1 MKIKKILVANRGE
14 IACRIIRT
22 AQDLEIETVAVFSEA
37 DRFSLHLGMADECVP
52 IGPAPS
58 SESYLKIENIIETA
72 EFTDC
77 DAIHPG
83 YGFLAENAKFAAAC
97 EKAGIIF
104 IGPSSK
110 AIQTMGSKSRAK
122 SIMEKAGVPVVP
134 GYHGSNQDAKFLK
147 KEADKI
153 GYPLLIKA
161 IAGGGGKGMRL
172 VKSPA
177 EFADALKGAQREG
190 KASFNNPVV
199 LLEKYIDTPRHIE
212 VQVFGDTKGNVI
224 HLYER
229 DCSIQRRHQK
239 IIEEAP
245 APGMTE
251 KLRARLTGAAVAA
264 AKAIGYVNAGT
275 VEFIVDARGGLTD
288 ETNFYFMEMNT
299 RLQVEHPVTELV
311 TGLDLVE
318 LQILVAEGK
327 ALPVKQKDISLL
339 GHAIEG
345 RLYAEDP
352 ENNFLPQTG
361 KLHWFQIP
369 GESDTFRFDTGYAP
383 EDEIS
388 VFYDPMIAKMICWG
402 EDRDDAIERFLEVV
416 STSQI
421 AGVRTNLPFL
431 GAVCRAGAF
440 RAGELSTH
448 FIEENQDELKT
459 GFDIPGRDI
468 VLSATL
474 GYISERKFERGQT
487 RKGNDIFSPWMTGG
501 WRLNHAYAETMK
513 MALGDHHFAFEAR
526 PIGETGIW
534 NFVFE
539 NNKIVSGYL
548 DESHFPAAL
557 TCLNSEAGSVEY
569 ALFTYFHENSIY
581 VMAGGNTAE
590 VILEDAAHVGEAEA
604 EGLGFIKAPMPGKI
618 LEVLAKNGG
627 MVEKGDALVIME
639 AMKMEYTLKAPRAG
653 KVKGLSAKVGDQ
665 VGDAALLLEIEEN

>member
-1 MKIKKILVANRGE
+1 MNIKKILIANRGE

-22 AQDLEIETVAVFSEA
+22 ALDMEIETVAVYSDA
-37 DRFSLHLGMADECVP
+37 DRFALHTMMADESVP

-58 SESYLKIENIIETA
+58 GESYLKIKNIIETA
-72 EFTDC
+72 KFTDC

-83 YGFLAENAKFAAAC
+83 YGFLAENTKFAAAC

-104 IGPSSK
+104 IGPTSS
-110 AIQTMGSKSRAK
+110 AITAMGSKSKAK
-122 SIMEKAGVPVVP
+122 IIMEKAGVPVVP
-134 GYHGSNQDAKFLK
+134 GYHGSNQDAAFLK

-172 VKSPA
+172 VKQPG

-190 KASFNNPVV
+190 QASFGNPIV
-199 LLEKYIDTPRHIE
+199 LLEKYIETPRHIE
-212 VQVFGDTKGNVI
+212 VQVFGDNFGNVL

-245 APGMTE
+245 APGMTK

-264 AKAIGYVNAGT
+264 AKAIGYVSAGT

-288 ETNFYFMEMNT
+288 DTKFYFMEMNT

-318 LQILVAEGK
+318 WQILVAEGK
-327 ALPVKQKDISLL
+327 PLPAKQQDISLL

-369 GESDTFRFDTGYAP
+369 GESATFRFDTGYGP

-388 VFYDPMIAKMICWG
+388 VYYDPMIAKMICWG
-402 EDRDDAIERFLEVV
+402 EDREDVIERFLEVV
-416 STSQI
+416 STTQI
-421 AGVRTNLPFL
+421 AGVRTNLSFL
-431 GAVCRAGAF
+431 GAVCRAPAF
-440 RAGELSTH
+440 RDGNLSTH
-448 FIEENQDELKT
+448 FIEDNQKDLKT
-459 GFDIPGRDI
+459 GFDIPARDI

-474 GYISERKFERGQT
+474 GYISERKFDQDQT
-487 RKGNDIFSPWMTGG
+487 RKGNDIFSPWASGG
-501 WRLNHAYAETMK
+501 WRMNHAYAEVMK
-513 MALGDHHFAFEAR
+513 MALGDTHFAFEAR
-526 PIGETGIW
+526 PVGKTGIW
-534 NFVFE
+534 NFVFDGNE
-539 NNKIVSGYL
+539 TVSGYL
-548 DESHFPAAL
+548 DESSFPVAL
-557 TCLNSEAGSVEY
+557 TCLNSEKGSENY
-569 ALFTYFHENSIY
+569 ALSTYFHDNTIY
-581 VMAGGNTAE
+581 VMGGGSTAE
-590 VILEDAAHVGEAEA
+590 IILEDAAHEIEAEA
-604 EGLGFIKAPMPGKI
+604 EGQNFIKAPMPGKI

-627 MVEKGDALVIME
+627 MVEKGDALIIME

-653 KVKGLSAKVGDQ
+653 KVKGLSAKVGEQ
-665 VGDAALLLEIEEN
+665 VSDAAPLLEIEDV

>member
-1 MKIKKILVANRGE
+1 MEIKKILIANRGE

-22 AQDLEIETVAVFSEA
+22 ALDMDIETVAVYSEA
-37 DRFSLHLGMADECVP
+37 DRYALHTMMADESVP
-52 IGPAPS
+52 IGPAVS

-72 EFTDC
+72 KFTGC

-110 AIQTMGSKSRAK
+110 AIIAMGSKSKAK

-134 GYHGSNQDAKFLK
+134 GYHGSNQDTAFLK

-172 VKSPA
+172 VKKPS
-177 EFADALKGAQREG
+177 EFADALKGAKREG
-190 KASFNNPVV
+190 EASFGNPIV
-199 LLEKYIDTPRHIE
+199 LLEKYIETPRHIE
-212 VQVFGDTKGNVI
+212 VQVFGDTKGNAI

-251 KLRARLTGAAVAA
+251 KLRARLTEAALAA
-264 AKAIGYVNAGT
+264 AKTIGYVNAGT

-288 ETNFYFMEMNT
+288 DTKFYFMEMNT

-318 LQILVAEGK
+318 LQIIVAEGK

-361 KLHWFQIP
+361 QLHWFQIP
-369 GESDTFRFDTGYAP
+369 GESATFRFDTGYGV
-383 EDEIS
+383 EDQIS
-388 VFYDPMIAKMICWG
+388 VYYDPMIAKMICWG
-402 EDRDDAIERFLEVV
+402 EDREDTIERFLEVV
-416 STSQI
+416 STTQI
-421 AGVRTNLPFL
+421 AGVKTNLSFL
-431 GAVCRAGAF
+431 GAVCRAEAF
-440 RAGELSTH
+440 RSGKLSTH
-448 FIEENQDELKT
+448 FIEDNQADLKT
-459 GFDIPGRDI
+459 GFDISPRDI
-468 VLSATL
+468 VLTGAL
-474 GYISERKFERGQT
+474 GYISERKFDQDQT
-487 RKGNDIFSPWMTGG
+487 RKGNDIFSPWASGG
-501 WRLNHAYAETMK
+501 WRLNHAYSETMK
-513 MALGDHHFAFEAR
+513 MALGEDHFAFEAR
-526 PIGETGIW
+526 PVGETGIW

-539 NNKIVSGYL
+539 GREIVSGYL

-557 TCLNSEAGSVEY
+557 TCLNSEQGSENY
-569 ALFTYFHENSIY
+569 ALSTYFHDNTIY
-581 VMAGGNTAE
+581 VMGGGRTAE
-590 VILEDAAHVGEAEA
+590 IILEDAAHTLEAEA
-604 EGLGFIKAPMPGKI
+604 EAPGTVKAPMPGKI

-627 MVEKGDALVIME
+627 MVEKGDALIIME
-639 AMKMEYTLKAPRAG
+639 AMKMEYTLKAPKTG
-653 KVKGLSAKVGDQ
+653 KVKGLSAKVGEQ
-665 VGDAALLLEIEEN
+665 VSDAAPLLEIEEN